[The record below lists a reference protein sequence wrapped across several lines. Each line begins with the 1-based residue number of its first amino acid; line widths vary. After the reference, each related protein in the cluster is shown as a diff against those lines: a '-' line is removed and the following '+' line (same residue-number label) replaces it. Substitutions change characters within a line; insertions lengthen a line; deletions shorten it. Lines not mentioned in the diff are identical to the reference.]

1 METIVLKGRGVV
13 KGIGEGEAL
22 MSPGAMVWSHGIDP
36 ATGVIDDK
44 GNPLYRSS
52 VKKKVFFY
60 PQGKGS
66 TASTYWLLET
76 IRCGNAPTAILNRE
90 TEIIIA
96 SGALLGRLLYGKVLP
111 VVDRLEPDPLA
122 VIENGDWVQVDGN
135 SGMVRVTKRRKA

>member
-1 METIVLKGRGVV
+1 MKAIVLKGRGVV
-13 KGIGEGEAL
+13 KGVREGEAL
-22 MSPGAMVWSHGIDP
+22 VSPGAMVWSHGIDP

-44 GNPLYRSS
+44 GNPLYRAR
-52 VKKKVFFY
+52 VRGKVFFY

-76 IRCGNAPTAILNRE
+76 IRCGNAPAAILNRE

-96 SGALLGRLLYGKVLP
+96 SGALLGRLLYAETIP
-111 VVDRLEPDPLA
+111 VVDRLEPDPLT

-135 SGMVRVTKRRKA
+135 SGVVRVMKERKV